1 MRILYGVQGTG
12 NGHLSRA
19 KEIIPYIKEF
29 ADVDILVSGTQ
40 SEVSIDHPVRYR
52 YRGLGYAFGGNGKI
66 DIVRS
71 VVQAKMGQLI
81 SDIRHLPVNDYDLII
96 SDFEPISAWAGKL
109 AEKHVV
115 ALSHQASF
123 LSDKSPRPL
132 KKSMLAEGLF
142 KHYAPCDT
150 AIGFHFKKYDHFIHK
165 PIIRRAIREL
175 NPTKC
180 DHITVYL
187 PAYHH
192 DTLVEVLG
200 KLPEI
205 RWEVFSKHASVSS
218 EVGCVTIRPIDDK
231 VFTRSLETC
240 QGVLAGAGFELP
252 SEVLFLGKMLLV
264 VPMSMQYEQQ
274 CNAKA
279 LRLMGVPVLPTI
291 NEFAVAPLQRWLK
304 EQAYIQVRYEDRTRY
319 IIESMLRLELAA

>member
-12 NGHLSRA
+12 NGHISRA
-19 KEIIPYIKEF
+19 KEILPYLKEY
-29 ADVDILVSGTQ
+29 ADVDILISGTQ
-40 SEVSIDHPVRYR
+40 SEVSIDHPVSYR
-52 YRGLGYAFGGNGKI
+52 CRGLGYAFGGNGKI

-71 VVQAKMGQLI
+71 VAHAKLGQLI
-81 SDIRHLPVNDYDLII
+81 SDIRHLPVTKYDLII

-109 AEKHVV
+109 AGKHVV

-123 LSDKSPRPL
+123 LSEKSPRPI
-132 KKSMLAEGLF
+132 KRNMLAEKIF
-142 KHYAPCDT
+142 RHYAPCDS
-150 AIGFHFKKYDHFIHK
+150 AIGFHFKRYDHFIHK
-165 PIIRRAIREL
+165 PIIRRSIRDL
-175 NPTKC
+175 SPSKC

-192 DTLVEVLG
+192 DALAEVLR

-205 RWEVFSKHASVSS
+205 RWEIFSKHATVTS
-218 EVGCVTIRPIDDK
+218 EVGNVTIGPVDDDR
-231 VFTRSLETC
+231 FTRSLETC

-252 SEVLFLGKMLLV
+252 SEALYLGKMLLV

-274 CNAKA
+274 CNAKS
-279 LRLMGVPVLPTI
+279 LRMMGVPVLPTL
-291 NEFAVAPLQRWLK
+291 NEFAVAPLRRWLA

-319 IIESMLRLELAA
+319 IIESVLRLEMAA